1 GTAGFPRYGFKAS
14 LSGRA
19 FPNASAVKPA
29 PGLPVCA
36 PGLHRPFA
44 RFHDGRADP
53 ALCPD
58 PAVLPRAAVRAALV
72 PLYPRGPW
80 LRSEF
85 CCLGPSSLTPT
96 PSASLA
102 GTRRLH
108 GPRLYAAPSLCGSA
122 EATRETFPTFPAV
135 LSMRAVDPTPVG
147 SRWPSRCA
155 STAMMTGAARRL
167 PVYAA
172 TAELPGLRTILRILA
187 TGTET
192 IIGRDLLNRMVARL
206 DGPAATVSVK
216 RPRRRRR

>member
-1 GTAGFPRYGFKAS
+1 MMPPSPSPSLKFRTAGFPRYGFKAS

-29 PGLPVCA
+29 PGIPVCA

-96 PSASLA
+96 PSAGLA
-102 GTRRLH
+102 GTRRFH
-108 GPRLYAAPSLCGSA
+108 GPATYTCGECPQLVKLRASERGHRDCRERWTAHVSGRQWHCAPPRRA
-122 EATRETFPTFPAV
+122 PT
-135 LSMRAVDPTPVG
+135 
-147 SRWPSRCA
+147 SRSNLD
-155 STAMMTGAARRL
+155 RRL
-167 PVYAA
+167 PGQQHR
-172 TAELPGLRTILRILA
+172 ESGLGRASLRRA
-187 TGTET
+187 GW
-192 IIGRDLLNRMVARL
+192 
-206 DGPAATVSVK
+206 
-216 RPRRRRR
+216 